1 MSDLDDSSNE
11 EAAVDQK
18 PAGYGKRFWRWI
30 SAGEREKVQ
39 RILGLDPVDAIK
51 STMSTLEDSLNEE
64 AAVDQKPAG
73 YGKRVLGAIIDFLIV
88 AVIYGVP
95 TVVFFIGLVSAGNA
109 SDKGEPTT
117 TAANMMMIL
126 GGVGGLAALVWA
138 IWLFGYRQGVT
149 STTPGKR
156 AAGTRLTRIGTGEAP
171 GGSIGVGRILVPWLI
186 NSATAGVYVI
196 IDYLWPLW
204 DDHKQRVSDKLFKT
218 QVVLDDRPATPTQY
232 NPIG

>member
-1 MSDLDDSSNE
+1 MSDLGDSTN
-11 EAAVDQK
+11 EAAAADQK

-30 SAGEREKVQ
+30 SAGERKKVQ
-39 RILGLDPVDAIK
+39 RILGLDPVDVMK
-51 STMSTLEDSLNEE
+51 STMSALEDSSNEE
-64 AAVDQKPAG
+64 AAVDQTPAG
-73 YGKRVLGAIIDFLIV
+73 YGKRSLGAIIDFLIV

-95 TVVFFIGLVSAGNA
+95 VIVFFIGAVAAGNA
-109 SDKGEPTT
+109 SDKDEPIT
-117 TAANMMMIL
+117 TAASMMMIL

-149 STTPGKR
+149 GKTPGKR
-156 AAGTRLTRIGTGEAP
+156 VAGTRLTRIGTGEAP

-204 DDHKQRVSDKLFKT
+204 DDHKQRVSDKMFKT
-218 QVVLDDRPATPTQY
+218 QVVLDDRPATPAQF
-232 NPIG
+232 NPIS

>member
-1 MSDLDDSSNE
+1 MSYFEGASNE
-11 EAAVDQK
+11 PTVPTHA
-18 PAGYGKRFWRWI
+18 
-30 SAGEREKVQ
+30 
-39 RILGLDPVDAIK
+39 
-51 STMSTLEDSLNEE
+51 
-64 AAVDQKPAG
+64 PAG

-117 TAANMMMIL
+117 TAASMMMIL
-126 GGVGGLAALVWA
+126 GGVAGLAALVWA

-171 GGSIGVGRILVPWLI
+171 GGGVGVGRFLVPTLV
-186 NSATAGVYVI
+186 NSVIPVYWI

-204 DDHKQRVSDKLFKT
+204 DDDNQRVSDKMFKT
-218 QVVLDDRPATPTQY
+218 QVVLDGGPTAPVGGD
-232 NPIG
+232 PIIT

>member
-1 MSDLDDSSNE
+1 MSGLEDSSNE
-11 EAAVDQK
+11 EAAAGQK

-39 RILGLDPVDAIK
+39 RILGLDPVDAMK
-51 STMSTLEDSLNEE
+51 STMSALEDSSNEE

-73 YGKRVLGAIIDFLIV
+73 YGKRALGAIIDFLIWG
-88 AVIYGVP
+88 AVLAVP
-95 TVVFFIGLVSAGNA
+95 VIVFFIGAVAAEDAEKKS
-109 SDKGEPTT
+109 EPSTGGIE
-117 TAANMMMIL
+117 MLL
-126 GGVGGLAALVWA
+126 GGIGCLVVTVWLV
-138 IWLFGYRQGVT
+138 WLFGYRQGVT
-149 STTPGKR
+149 GKTPGKR

-171 GGSIGVGRILVPWLI
+171 GGGIGVGRILVPWLI
-186 NSATAGVYVI
+186 SSATAGVYVI

-218 QVVLDDRPATPTQY
+218 QVVLDDRPATPAQF

>member
-1 MSDLDDSSNE
+1 MADLDDSSNE

-171 GGSIGVGRILVPWLI
+171 GGGIGVGRILVPWLI
-186 NSATAGVYVI
+186 SSATAGVYVI

-218 QVVLDDRPATPTQY
+218 QVVLDDRPATPAQH

>member
-1 MSDLDDSSNE
+1 MADLDDSSNE
-11 EAAVDQK
+11 ASAADQK
-18 PAGYGKRFWRWI
+18 PAGYGKR
-30 SAGEREKVQ
+30 A
-39 RILGLDPVDAIK
+39 
-51 STMSTLEDSLNEE
+51 
-64 AAVDQKPAG
+64 
-73 YGKRVLGAIIDFLIV
+73 LGAIIDFLIV
-88 AVIYGVP
+88 AVVQVVP
-95 TVVFFIGLVSAGNA
+95 NVVFFIGLVAAGNA

-117 TAANMMMIL
+117 TAAGMMMIL
-126 GGVGGLAALVWA
+126 GVVAGLAALVWT

-149 STTPGKR
+149 GTTPGKR

-171 GGSIGVGRILVPWLI
+171 GGSIGVGRILVPWLVA
-186 NSATAGVYVI
+186 SATAGVYVI